1 MGKSAVFFEPRRL
14 GFSGTHSLEWGL
26 CGHSDPTR
34 RRSPK
39 SSHGQYWNRPRLNHG
54 RPADLYWHGLLAEIS
69 SSKAAIKL
77 STRRRV
83 GEGVVPVNV
92 HEYPEKVEAS
102 LRVFPWFSDA
112 FRISEG
118 QNISLGLRRR
128 G

>member
-1 MGKSAVFFEPRRL
+1 MIQHDVGRRNRL
-14 GFSGTHSLEWGL
+14 RVANTG
-26 CGHSDPTR
+26 D
-34 RRSPK
+34 
-39 SSHGQYWNRPRLNHG
+39 RPRLNHG